1 MSAGFRLEEPES
13 VTHRAR
19 SHAWHHAGN
28 VLHAALPLPSRIH
41 SFSPFHLSWCI
52 CDLNTDTVGGG
63 GVTDAGN
70 TAARVGDGQA
80 RRRSVEPR
88 THQRVGIPPRTAA
101 LFVLSLSLSLSI
113 STCGLACAPSS
124 LCSCSFRTK
133 RKRTEADFM
142 AEDLDVEKILQK
154 PTAKERQVSVDR

>member
-1 MSAGFRLEEPES
+1 
-13 VTHRAR
+13 
-19 SHAWHHAGN
+19 
-28 VLHAALPLPSRIH
+28 
-41 SFSPFHLSWCI
+41 
-52 CDLNTDTVGGG
+52 
-63 GVTDAGN
+63 
-70 TAARVGDGQA
+70 
-80 RRRSVEPR
+80 
-88 THQRVGIPPRTAA
+88 VGIPPRTAA
-101 LFVLSLSLSLSI
+101 LFVLSLSLSLSFSI